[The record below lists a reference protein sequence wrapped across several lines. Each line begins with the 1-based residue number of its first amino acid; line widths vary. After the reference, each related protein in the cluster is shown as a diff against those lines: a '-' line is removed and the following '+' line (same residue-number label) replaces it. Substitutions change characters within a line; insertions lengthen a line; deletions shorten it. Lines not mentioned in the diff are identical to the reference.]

1 MSIASQRR
9 NQQFDA
15 VNALIWFAVG
25 TLVAMA
31 IAVLLA
37 EVF

>member
-1 MSIASQRR
+1 MSITVRQQ
-9 NQQFDA
+9 NGQFDA

-25 TLVAMA
+25 TAVALA

-37 EVF
+37 G